1 MRCSSTAEFRKLKTC
16 PSAEILLLYNTTGL
30 AVGRRQKVA
39 AHLAV
44 CDFCEAER
52 QLLSRHWTHALAAT
66 TAAVSV
72 QTMEMP
78 LNLRRLAEDLMDEP
92 SLNRARF
99 AETIYEIDR
108 LTLTDA

>member
-16 PSAEILLLYNTTGL
+16 PSTEMLLLYNAAGL
-30 AVGRRQKVA
+30 ALERRQGVA
-39 AHLAV
+39 AHLAA

-52 QLLSRHWTHALAAT
+52 QLLSRHWTRALASGV
-66 TAAVSV
+66 AAG
-72 QTMEMP
+72 QTLDMP

-99 AETIYEIDR
+99 IETIYEIDR